1 MFVCFVWVSFGMV
14 YTEIRKWISVSKMI
28 KPIKKGIVY
37 LSKTSVLLELLGN
50 LLGEHL
56 EKPSFYICIE
66 SGMSLLAVFLY
77 PLSPQTFFTC
87 FASHKLIYFSGQSP
101 ARFNRTGVLCFSS
114 FLHVSS
120 LNLKP
125 KMLAWLAACWNGG
138 WMLFRF
144 RKTRGLTVRG
154 TSIWFESQFDQ
165 AWCFLCLLWKKVAA
179 KNLVLLASFLYV
191 WGGSSV

>member
-1 MFVCFVWVSFGMV
+1 MLLLTQYVMVVFGETVWSIYVCLFCLGFFWHGV
-14 YTEIRKWISVSKMI
+14 YWNCDHWYRKWISVSKMI

-87 FASHKLIYFSGQSP
+87 FASHRLIYFSGQSP
-101 ARFNRTGVLCFSS
+101 ARFNRTRVFFPHFSTY
-114 FLHVSS
+114 L
-120 LNLKP
+120 P
-125 KMLAWLAACWNGG
+125 
-138 WMLFRF
+138 
-144 RKTRGLTVRG
+144 
-154 TSIWFESQFDQ
+154 
-165 AWCFLCLLWKKVAA
+165 
-179 KNLVLLASFLYV
+179 
-191 WGGSSV
+191 